1 LRLALHGSHFVVT
14 REPPSTLTRLTS
26 ENRPKNSN
34 SGKGHMKLI
43 FTALIAL
50 STVATTFAD
59 EGKFSPAWVEGH
71 NYKVVEAQLVDL
83 GPAPT
88 MTPMPWPSP
97 VLLLL
102 LTGPIV
108 GLWLATRSFEQ

>member
-1 LRLALHGSHFVVT
+1 
-14 REPPSTLTRLTS
+14 
-26 ENRPKNSN
+26 
-34 SGKGHMKLI
+34 MKLI

-50 STVATTFAD
+50 CTVATTFAD
-59 EGKFSPAWVEGH
+59 EGKFSPAWLEGH